1 MSQFIVEK
9 YEKEYFGEAK
19 ESYSKLLLHTIRGG
33 CMSQSKNKKENSD
46 TLAGALTIVYR
57 KYFGWQFGR
66 LKKAEAKKRKTRG
79 EEKLEKSFDKNVDVK
94 VQKIFKK

>member
-1 MSQFIVEK
+1 
-9 YEKEYFGEAK
+9 
-19 ESYSKLLLHTIRGG
+19 
-33 CMSQSKNKKENSD
+33 MSQSKNKKENSD